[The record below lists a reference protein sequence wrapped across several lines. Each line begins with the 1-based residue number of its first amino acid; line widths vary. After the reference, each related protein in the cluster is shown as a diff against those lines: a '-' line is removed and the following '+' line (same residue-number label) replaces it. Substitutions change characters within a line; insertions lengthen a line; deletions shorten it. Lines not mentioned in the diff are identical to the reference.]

1 VTGTASVRAD
11 PALKSVQR
19 ALDLLD
25 VLATADEMSV
35 TDLSRQTGLDKS
47 TVSRQLATLE
57 ARRLVLRNDRTNR
70 FALGFKL
77 LELGN
82 RVAQRYGLF
91 QAAEASMRQ
100 LRDAVDETVGLYVLV
115 GQVERVCLGQ
125 VESRASIR
133 HSLPVGSVL
142 GLLPGAPGKCFLA
155 FAPPSERESLLA
167 LALVDVRRRGL
178 AVDPDQLQAELEA
191 ARAQGYVST
200 REEHLPGGAA
210 LAFPIYGR
218 EGRLAAALSISG
230 LAVRMEGEPLE
241 TCIVAGLRHAEALSQ
256 TLAYVPTTP
265 R

>member
-1 VTGTASVRAD
+1 VTGTTSDRAD

-57 ARRLVLRNDRTNR
+57 ARHLVLRNDRTNR

-91 QAAEASMRQ
+91 QVAEATMRQ
-100 LRDAVDETVGLYVLV
+100 LRDAVDETVGLYVLA
-115 GQVERVCLGQ
+115 GEAERVCLGQ

-155 FAPPSERESLLA
+155 FAPPAGRGALLD
-167 LALVDVRRRGL
+167 LAIVDAGRRGL
-178 AVDPDQLQAELEA
+178 SVDRDQLETELER
-191 ARAQGYVST
+191 ARSQGYVSS
-200 REEHLPGGAA
+200 REERVPGGAA
-210 LAFPIYGR
+210 VAFPIYGR
-218 EGRLAAALSISG
+218 QDRLAAALSISG
-230 LAVRMEGEPLE
+230 LEIRLVGEHLE
-241 TCIVAGLRHAEALSQ
+241 ACVQAGRRHAEALSRA
-256 TLAYVPTTP
+256 LEFVPTD